1 MRREQKEIPLDY
13 HHYQE
18 IETIRGKK
26 KKKKKV
32 TQWLNW
38 KRVYHTYLPI
48 IAEKG
53 WALLQLERILQ

>member
-18 IETIRGKK
+18 IETIRG
-26 KKKKKV
+26 KKKKV